1 MSETDVGVTSR
12 KRKQS
17 DCALT
22 EMIHSVA
29 RELKETL
36 KSFKTDVDSSFA
48 SMNINFHFKIK
59 SDLDSL
65 TKNTSEIRNEL
76 STLRTDQETLKKR
89 LSVLENNDS
98 DCTQRLTT
106 WEVRYNILL
115 TSVGTLR
122 GGLMFWSLAVLL
134 PATLWIS
141 YNNWK
146 GKSIRWSNKRDP
158 AT

>member
-1 MSETDVGVTSR
+1 MSGPPTKTNSNPDLRVKMSETDAGVTSR
-12 KRKQS
+12 KRKQP

-48 SMNINFHFKIK
+48 SMNINFAEIK

-65 TKNTSEIRNEL
+65 TKNTSEIRSEL

-106 WEVRYNILL
+106 LE
-115 TSVGTLR
+115 
-122 GGLMFWSLAVLL
+122 VLL

-146 GKSIRWSNKRDP
+146 EKSIRWSNKRDP